1 MIKELVGFSKVIM
14 QQWVGRDFRYLGE
27 GGLVDYKTAKKG
39 GRKRERKERRRQKEE
54 SKWP

>member
-39 GRKRERKERRRQKEE
+39 GRKREREERK
-54 SKWP
+54 KFCVANC